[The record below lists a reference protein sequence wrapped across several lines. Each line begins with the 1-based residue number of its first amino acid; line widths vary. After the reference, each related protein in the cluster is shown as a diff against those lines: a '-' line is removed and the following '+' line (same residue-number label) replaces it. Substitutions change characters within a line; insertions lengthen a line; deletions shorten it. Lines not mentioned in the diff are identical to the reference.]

1 MEGEMLCHNFLE
13 TKAQIGFNHHE
24 DYAESHTCIVYKMQ
38 NFKVQA
44 NYSITK
50 FLRNWTAVG
59 KLKEGSYFSFWYH
72 SGKKKERLKIY
83 DLFYI
88 KNV

>member
-38 NFKVQA
+38 NFKVQV
-44 NYSITK
+44 NYLITK
-50 FLRNWTAVG
+50 FLRN
-59 KLKEGSYFSFWYH
+59 
-72 SGKKKERLKIY
+72 
-83 DLFYI
+83 
-88 KNV
+88 